1 MVKCVQCRNVFRVIG
16 DALNLKLETSVM
28 LEMAAESIVEQFDI
42 KAVHF
47 RLLSRDQRTL
57 DHVASYG
64 LSRRFLDKGPVDAE
78 RSIAESMRG
87 VVVAIADCA
96 SDPRVQYP
104 QRCAEEGLASILT
117 VPLETR
123 GQVIGVMRLFTAEMR
138 EFTADEVEFFKV
150 VALFC
155 ASAIIDSMFHT
166 ILRHVTESIRST
178 LELSQVLDTIV
189 GVVCE
194 DLRARGSVIHLF
206 DPKTSNFEPR
216 AACGLSEP
224 FVSQLVTAFTD
235 DVAQELVAGTSVAIL
250 DARSDERVMIR
261 DLMAGEGVASILLLP
276 LHSRGRVIGV
286 LSLFT
291 NKPYLFSDE
300 EKQLMAAIGEQCS
313 LAIDN
318 ATMFAALKQQYE
330 DLRDEF
336 QRWFEHSQAAPRQ
349 GSTV

>member
-1 MVKCVQCRNVFRVIG
+1 MVKCVQCRKVFRVIG
-16 DALNLKLETSVM
+16 DALNLQLDTAVM
-28 LEMAAESIVEQFDI
+28 LEMAAASIVEQFDI

-57 DHVASYG
+57 EHVASHG

-78 RSIAESMRG
+78 RSIAEAMRG
-87 VVVAIADCA
+87 VVVAVADSA
-96 SDPRVQYP
+96 TDPRVQYP

-123 GQVIGVMRLFTAEMR
+123 GQVIGVMRLFTAEKR
-138 EFTADEVEFFKV
+138 EFTEDEIEFFRV

-166 ILRHVTESIRST
+166 ILRHVTESIRTT
-178 LELSQVLDTIV
+178 LDLSRVLDTIV
-189 GVVCE
+189 RVVCE

-206 DPKTSNFEPR
+206 EPKSSTFEPR

-224 FVSQLVTAFTD
+224 FVSQLVTAFTG
-235 DVAQELVAGTSVAIL
+235 DVAEELLAGTEVAIH
-250 DARSDERVMIR
+250 DARSDHRVKIAERV
-261 DLMAGEGVASILLLP
+261 AGEGIASILIVPLL
-276 LHSRGRVIGV
+276 SRGRVIGV

-291 NKPYLFSDE
+291 NKPYLFSEE
-300 EKQLMAAIGEQCS
+300 EKQLMAAIGEQCA

-318 ATMFAALKQQYE
+318 ATMFAALKQRYE

-336 QRWFEHSQAAPRQ
+336 QLWFEHSHAAPRQ
-349 GSTV
+349 QSPV